1 MFGNNDN
8 IDERDET
15 VEHFG
20 KRKTK
25 VKISGKAVIII
36 ILVILA
42 IALFA
47 YIGSQMDKSGS
58 APTAAAAP
66 AATGSLFPAA
76 KPAVGGFRYRK

>member
-1 MFGNNDN
+1 MFGYDDN
-8 IDERDET
+8 EET

-25 VKISGKAVIII
+25 VKISGKAVVVI

-47 YIGSQMDKSGS
+47 YLATKMDKTGATPGV
-58 APTAAAAP
+58 APAP
-66 AATGSLFPAA
+66 AAASSSILGA
-76 KPAVGGFRYRK
+76 KPATGGWKGRR